1 MATKLGDAAVG
12 TTVKIKESNTP
23 VDYII
28 VHQGLPSTLYDESCN
43 GTWVLRKECY
53 NQMKLYDKYASSTAI
68 SYPGSL
74 VNTYLENTFIN
85 VIHNNIREKIQLVKL
100 PFYEPYGKKVYS
112 GEEGMTCHVFILGG
126 KELGIG
132 GAIDPTFT
140 SYYPPNDGVKLSY
153 FLDGNQYAANQKRIS
168 IYDNAQAT
176 FWTRSVR
183 TAGNSKFFT
192 CSGDFSYEDQSQ
204 TEAVR
209 PAFIL
214 PPDLYISD
222 SGEVVTNSPPTAPD
236 SLTVPTVTAG
246 DPVAIS
252 WTAATDPDGT
262 ITAYHLERSA
272 NMGVWEEIYSG
283 PALTYTDTIGA
294 DWGTV
299 AYRVCAEDNQGA
311 LGPYA
316 TSEVQEVQ
324 AGVLY
329 LSGPTTALGMLT
341 GVTTF
346 RIKVGVS
353 GHTEIIPDISMTLE
367 LDGATLFEGV
377 VVTGYDLTFPL
388 DPRILGGGAHTIT
401 GKAEKQG
408 YVTAN
413 QTYTFYTAV
422 LKFPDGG
429 LGTLMQD
436 EQGRSVFPQ
445 TSAALVQGLKN
456 QSVGANLEELYA
468 ATGLLLGASFN
479 EMIITFAP
487 EFEGQTFTVTD
498 GTDTI
503 TGTVSEGLVESVR
516 LKNNNSVYT
525 VSATASNGN
534 EYAVSVS
541 TGAYYGQYLASLAV
555 FDATARVT
563 AAPGAVVTATK
574 TENGNAYTATAGSDG
589 VAVVPINQTGAY
601 TLRAVK
607 DGAAS
612 DTAQLEVTEEQ
623 EYTAALHFIV
633 LTVQSVVGSDL
644 TLTDGTT
651 TLQVESTT
659 GTEVFYLPN
668 TGTWTGTI
676 AKDGET
682 ASGSVNCSAYQ
693 NYTLELSFVKIYGA
707 SWDGTSTTKWTR
719 TDDAAGFV
727 DPVPYVAGASSYSS
741 PFDNRLPWSGMVK
754 TERTGGTMVTIPKFW
769 YKLTQNGAGM
779 QVQIADKASAG
790 FAVSP
795 AHMNRGDGKG
805 ERDVVYVGRHHCG
818 AAAYKSVTGQ
828 MPKNNIT
835 RAAARTAVHNLGAN
849 IWQSDF
855 AMRFTLW
862 LLYIVEFADWNS
874 QKTIGAGCGNNSGVQ
889 AMGYTDSMPY
899 HTGTTQSSRDTYGLG
914 IQYRNI
920 EGLWDNLLDWCD
932 GCYNNNNGLNI
943 ILNPNNF
950 SDSAN
955 GISIGTP
962 SSGWPSAFGVKSVS
976 GTFPTF
982 IPTAASGS
990 EITYSCDH
998 WLFNP
1003 AYPCVCVGGDYIH
1016 ANNFGL
1022 FYIISV
1028 SVSYNEGGIGIRLME
1043 LP

>member
-1 MATKLGDAAVG
+1 MAL
-12 TTVKIKESNTP
+12 
-23 VDYII
+23 
-28 VHQGLPSTLYDESCN
+28 CN
-43 GTWVLRKECY
+43 
-53 NQMKLYDKYASSTAI
+53 
-68 SYPGSL
+68 
-74 VNTYLENTFIN
+74 
-85 VIHNNIREKIQLVKL
+85 
-100 PFYEPYGKKVYS
+100 
-112 GEEGMTCHVFILGG
+112 
-126 KELGIG
+126 
-132 GAIDPTFT
+132 T
-140 SYYPPNDGVKLSY
+140 SY
-153 FLDGNQYAANQKRIS
+153 
-168 IYDNAQAT
+168 
-176 FWTRSVR
+176 
-183 TAGNSKFFT
+183 
-192 CSGDFSYEDQSQ
+192 
-204 TEAVR
+204 
-209 PAFIL
+209 
-214 PPDLYISD
+214 
-222 SGEVVTNSPPTAPD
+222 
-236 SLTVPTVTAG
+236 
-246 DPVAIS
+246 
-252 WTAATDPDGT
+252 TD
-262 ITAYHLERSA
+262 A
-272 NMGVWEEIYSG
+272 
-283 PALTYTDTIGA
+283 IGA

-341 GVTTF
+341 EVTTF

-367 LDGATLFEGV
+367 LDGAVLFEGV

-388 DPRILGGGAHTIT
+388 DPRVLGGGAHTIT

-445 TSAALVQGLKN
+445 TTAALVQGLKN

-479 EMIITFAP
+479 ELIITFAP
-487 EFEGQTFTVTD
+487 EFEGQAFTVTD

-541 TGAYYGQYLASLAV
+541 TGAYYGQYLASLNV
-555 FDATARVT
+555 FDASARVT

-612 DTAQLEVTEEQ
+612 DTAQLEVAEEQ
-623 EYTAALHFIV
+623 EYTAALHFIF
-633 LTVQSVVGSDL
+633 LTVQSVAGSAL
-644 TLTDGTT
+644 TLTNGTT
-651 TLQVESTT
+651 TLEVESTT

-676 AKDGET
+676 TKDGET

-707 SWDGTSTTKWTR
+707 SWDGTSTTKWSR

-727 DPVPYVAGASSYSS
+727 DPVPYVAGARSYSS

-754 TERTGGTMVTIPKFW
+754 SERAGGTMVAIPKFW

-779 QVQIADKASAG
+779 QVQIADKATAG

-795 AHMNRGDGKG
+795 AHMDRGDGKG
-805 ERDVVYVGRHHCG
+805 ERDVVYVGRYHC
-818 AAAYKSVTGQ
+818 ASSNYKSVTGQ
-828 MPKNNIT
+828 KPKAQMT
-835 RAAARTAVHNLGAN
+835 RSAARTAIHNLGAN

-855 AMRFTLW
+855 AMRFTIW

-874 QKTIGAGCGNNSGVQ
+874 QKTIGAGCGNNNGMH

-899 HTGTTQSSRDTYGLG
+899 HTGTTQSSRDTYGFG
-914 IQYRNI
+914 TQYRNI
-920 EGLWDNLLDWCD
+920 EGLWDNLCDWCD
-932 GCYNNNNGLNI
+932 GCYNNSNGLNI

-950 SDSAN
+950 SDSSN
-955 GISIGTP
+955 GTLIGKP
-962 SSGWPSAFGVKSVS
+962 SNGYPSAFTVKNVS
-976 GTFPTF
+976 RTFPAF

-990 EITYSCDH
+990 DSTYSCDQ
-998 WLFNP
+998 WVFSTP
-1003 AYPCVCVGGDYIH
+1003 YPCVCVGGDYGPQS
-1016 ANNFGL
+1016 ASGL
-1022 FYIISV
+1022 FYIFCKMDSTLSSGPGV
-1028 SVSYNEGGIGIRLME
+1028 TARLME